1 MKARFTDQVVLIT
14 GGGGGIGRATALA
27 FANEGARVAVAGRTE
42 AALVETVREV
52 EAGGGRA
59 FAVTA
64 DVTQVGDA
72 AALVET
78 VVGRAG
84 RLDIAFNNAGV
95 LGSLAPMGE
104 LDPEAWQTVLNG
116 NLTSAWLCMRYE
128 IAQMRKQEGGGAIVN
143 MASNVGAH
151 QRLPGMGA
159 YAATKAGVSA
169 LTRAAA
175 RDHAHEGVRVN
186 AVSPGPIATPM
197 SLLPGETD
205 ADRADRLRT
214 QIPAGRVGATE
225 EVAAA
230 VLWLASAESG
240 FTVGHDLVLDG
251 GATA

>member
-1 MKARFTDQVVLIT
+1 MYDVQKRAPAAYVYVEDPDALFAEYEQAGADIVEPVASRAYGMRDFVV
-14 GGGGGIGRATALA
+14 R
-27 FANEGARVAVAGRTE
+27 
-42 AALVETVREV
+42 
-52 EAGGGRA
+52 
-59 FAVTA
+59 
-64 DVTQVGDA
+64 
-72 AALVET
+72 
-78 VVGRAG
+78 
-84 RLDIAFNNAGV
+84 
-95 LGSLAPMGE
+95 
-104 LDPEAWQTVLNG
+104 DP
-116 NLTSAWLCMRYE
+116 WLCMRYE

-159 YAATKAGVSA
+159 YAATKAGVST
-169 LTRAAA
+169 LTRGAA
-175 RDHAHEGVRVN
+175 RDHAHEGVRIN

-251 GATA
+251 GASA